1 MPEKLDI
8 LMTYKS
14 LSADDRLVIDAMLTA
29 LAAKDQDIETL
40 VSGMIP
46 QHLLERVEKHFGK
59 ADESAVMKQIR
70 RAEENRY
77 EEN

>member
-40 VSGMIP
+40 IEGNLKMMGYLKV
-46 QHLLERVEKHFGK
+46 
-59 ADESAVMKQIR
+59 DESAVMKQIR

>member
-40 VSGMIP
+40 IEGNLKM
-46 QHLLERVEKHFGK
+46 
-59 ADESAVMKQIR
+59 M
-70 RAEENRY
+70 
-77 EEN
+77 